1 MLGRHVELLLG
12 RVYKSTVYMSTPDTI
27 LMGCNPAVDL

>member
-12 RVYKSTVYMSTPDTI
+12 RVFKSTVYMSTTDTT
-27 LMGCNPAVDL
+27 LRGCNPAVDL